1 MNKLMQFFNSVTFKP
16 SAPSESAEQTAL
28 FPAVCN
34 SVCGRAHTQVY
45 ANCQDYSEVYCDDR
59 VTVIA
64 ISDGC
69 SSANAAREAAVR
81 NVKAA
86 IEFCKQESVLRM
98 KDDAFCRKLVD
109 AVNESLYMSEADYG
123 ELCATLAVVAVFHT
137 GEYILANI
145 GDGTILS
152 LSSDFRPQITL
163 APFNDG
169 DAYHTIFTNQRDKAL
184 HTMQFKR
191 GNCFTEEIYG
201 FLALTD
207 GAEVILKNMQFG
219 IDVCESMAQAL
230 LDGTGKDN
238 VEHLTTEIAAKYT
251 ADDVTAAMLVIP
263 NREDA
268 DEADEPEEMPDEAEV
283 AESDDTQE
291 GDMHD
296 MAKQL
301 IYAVDTMFDHVDP
314 KYWGILLTLCAYEDG
329 LFAAELVEKGCCD
342 SGMFLETVI
351 PLIRA
356 GLVQFHEDGRFYCK
370 ERM

>member
-169 DAYHTIFTNQRDKAL
+169 D
-184 HTMQFKR
+184 
-191 GNCFTEEIYG
+191 
-201 FLALTD
+201 